1 MPMTFGMAMRSLTSV
16 QRRTPPPARGA
27 PGGGGKWGGVRRP
40 PMHHRYWP
48 VLTIFSTPRCFSFV
62 SPMSGLTYTMRS
74 PFLPAIFAQSS
85 GFVVFGRSSFSL
97 NSSRTAVSRSPL
109 LLAAADVALERELL
123 GAAHDG
129 LDHRARG
136 EVLEVQDLLVA
147 VGVRDLEEAVA
158 LAQRVHGLDGGHDH
172 RVDRRRHVAAAGLGL
187 GDRDVRR
194 QVLPEDVRRRR
205 AVGPLDLDLDVE
217 PARPEDRRVDQVLA
231 VRGADHDDVLE
242 PLDAV
247 DLREQLRDDRGL
259 DVGRDPRA
267 PRAEQRVHLVEE
279 HDDRHVLGGLF
290 LGLHEDLADL
300 ALGLADVLVQQLR
313 ALDVEE
319 EALDLL
325 AARLRDLLGEVVRDG
340 LGDHRLAAAGRAVEQ
355 HALRRRELV
364 LPVVLGVEVRQ
375 LDGVLDRLDLLAEAA
390 DIVVADVRHLLER
403 EVLDLALGQ
412 LLEQVARLRVHQDVV
427 AGLQAQRPE
436 RVGDDAD
443 LLLVGAQRDDRAL
456 LVELLLQDHDVA
468 LDLVARRLDDVQPL
482 VQDQL
487 LAGPERLGLDGRV
500 EVDLHLAPLRQD
512 VDGAVLVDREVDA
525 VRRGRRA
532 ELVDLLLEGGDLLP
546 RLVEGV
552 DELLVLVER
561 LHELAVG
568 LAQLVLE
575 DHEVLRRVLEL
586 LPEVDGLRLERA
598 DVGLEVLHLDL
609 VLGQAA
615 ARAGVGHG
623 RGEELG
629 EPLAAGA
636 TLLVELLHSPSLLT

>member
-16 QRRTPPPARGA
+16 QKRPPRPGTAPGRGEMGGRPTPPYASQVLAGVDDLLDPALLLLRLAHERLDVHDALALLAGDLR
-27 PGGGGKWGGVRRP
+27 PVVGVRRV
-40 PMHHRYWP
+40 RQ
-48 VLTIFSTPRCFSFV
+48 VLVLLELLADRRV
-62 SPMSGLTYTMRS
+62 EVR
-74 PFLPAIFAQSS
+74 
-85 GFVVFGRSSFSL
+85 GRD
-97 NSSRTAVSRSPL
+97 A

-172 RVDRRRHVAAAGLGL
+172 RVDRRRHVAAAG
-187 GDRDVRR
+187 
-194 QVLPEDVRRRR
+194 
-205 AVGPLDLDLDVE
+205 
-217 PARPEDRRVDQVLA
+217 
-231 VRGADHDDVLE
+231 
-242 PLDAV
+242 
-247 DLREQLRDDRGL
+247 
-259 DVGRDPRA
+259 
-267 PRAEQRVHLVEE
+267 
-279 HDDRHVLGGLF
+279 HVLGGLF

-319 EALDLL
+319 EALDFL

-500 EVDLHLAPLRQD
+500 EVDLHLAALRQD

-598 DVGLEVLHLDL
+598 DVGLQVLHLDL

-615 ARAGVGHG
+615 ARARVGHG
-623 RGEELG
+623 RGEELR